1 MNFKSFQESK
11 TGTLKKLEKASA
23 LSASEKP
30 EDQDRAREYRVAADF
45 KSWRNQKRSGKLKE
59 EVGISSAV
67 KMKQAQEKAKR
78 DLIQDKAVAKQKATF
93 KGYSSDD
100 MKDKKVS
107 KEEVE
112 IFEEV
117 VEYFYNEGINEEGLD
132 IIIEEVG
139 LEEFVDFVEERSA
152 RKMNVRTKGSIK
164 KQIAKD
170 AEAEAKRKAEKTG
183 EYKVKAKKKPRVGAP
198 SYSTKVTGAVKKAKA
213 KQPTKKASK
222 QGIRSKIAG
231 VVKKGSERD
240 KAAVKKSKFASG
252 VKSGVKSVG
261 KFIRDVDSVL
271 KVNKKTTVNMQSYEP
286 EGDMIEATRYSKE
299 TGKNLKSGK
308 PYVKGGTAKGDT
320 AYKNV
325 LARIKQEYGAN
336 AVQQSSKEPKKV
348 KGDKTRRQVG
358 DRKFTPAD
366 TIAKRRAAKA
376 AYIKSRSG
384 D

>member
-1 MNFKSFQESK
+1 MSKNFESFQESK

-59 EVGISSAV
+59 EVGVSSSA
-67 KMKQAQEKAKR
+67 KMKEAQKEAALKAK
-78 DLIQDKAVAKQKATF
+78 
-93 KGYSSDD
+93 
-100 MKDKKVS
+100 
-107 KEEVE
+107 EE
-112 IFEEV
+112 
-117 VEYFYNEGINEEGLD
+117 
-132 IIIEEVG
+132 
-139 LEEFVDFVEERSA
+139 A
-152 RKMNVRTKGSIK
+152 
-164 KQIAKD
+164 
-170 AEAEAKRKAEKTG
+170 
-183 EYKVKAKKKPRVGAP
+183 
-198 SYSTKVTGAVKKAKA
+198 AVKKAK
-213 KQPTKKASK
+213 K
-222 QGIRSKIAG
+222 
-231 VVKKGSERD
+231 VKEE
-240 KAAVKKSKFASG
+240 VEE
-252 VKSGVKSVG
+252 
-261 KFIRDVDSVL
+261 VD
-271 KVNKKTTVNMQSYEP
+271 
-286 EGDMIEATRYSKE
+286 EATRYSKE

>member
-30 EDQDRAREYRVAADF
+30 EDQDRAREYRVSADF

-100 MKDKKVS
+100 MEKKKVK
-107 KEEVE
+107 KEEVQ
-112 IFEEV
+112 FDEV
-117 VEYFYNEGINEEGLD
+117 YKKLPVAKMASKISKKQFKAGQSGDVKTISKKSTETGKMIGVLD
-132 IIIEEVG
+132 TH
-139 LEEFVDFVEERSA
+139 DPERS
-152 RKMNVRTKGSIK
+152 
-164 KQIAKD
+164 
-170 AEAEAKRKAEKTG
+170 
-183 EYKVKAKKKPRVGAP
+183 KAK
-198 SYSTKVTGAVKKAKA
+198 
-213 KQPTKKASK
+213 
-222 QGIRSKIAG
+222 SKI
-231 VVKKGSERD
+231 K
-240 KAAVKKSKFASG
+240 
-252 VKSGVKSVG
+252 
-261 KFIRDVDSVL
+261 
-271 KVNKKTTVNMQSYEP
+271 
-286 EGDMIEATRYSKE
+286 EATRYSKE

-320 AYKNV
+320 VYKSV
-325 LARIKQEYGAN
+325 LAQIKQKYGAN

-358 DRKFTPAD
+358 DRKFSPAD